1 MIIGAVYPHISKAIG
16 GLSFLIFGAIIFIS
30 TIFVHFCVPETRGK
44 TISEVQKYFLD
55 DSGDTSNETSS
66 IKSGEY
72 SSRDSG
78 IMKSM
83 TSLNLC
89 PK

>member
-1 MIIGAVYPHISKAIG
+1 MIIGAVYPHISQAIG

-55 DSGDTSNETSS
+55 HSDETSNETSS
-66 IKSGEY
+66 TKSDKN

-83 TSLNLC
+83 ASFNIC
-89 PK
+89 QK

>member
-16 GLSFLIFGAIIFIS
+16 GFSFLIFGTIIIIS
-30 TIFVHFCVPETRGK
+30 SIFVHYCVPETRGK

-55 DSGDTSNETSS
+55 NTDGSNET
-66 IKSGEY
+66 KPVESGEN

-78 IMKSM
+78 IIDEF
-83 TSLNLC
+83 
-89 PK
+89 P